1 MKMRLSFDIALR
13 FLRSGKGQTFLIA
26 LGISVGV
33 AVQIFIG
40 SLIQGLQISL
50 VDTTIGSSSH
60 ITVTATNEE
69 KVIKDWVRTVY
80 EAQISSP
87 QVKYVSPA
95 LDGSASIDYE
105 TDTAPVVIR
114 GFNLE
119 EADQIYKFRNSLYAG
134 NLPEKRDEALI
145 GRELAVKSGTS
156 LGDNITL
163 VTARGNVYRLK
174 ITGFFDLQV
183 SSINDSWVVTDLK
196 TAGDILNVDGITS
209 VEMQVRDVFLA
220 DEISRQV
227 AYALSGDDLK
237 VDNWKDLNQSLLSG
251 LNGQSVS
258 SYMIQVFV
266 LVSVLLG
273 ISSVLAISVVQ
284 RSKQIGIL
292 KAMGIQD
299 KDASLIFVFQG
310 LMLGVLGA
318 FLGIVL
324 GIALLGMF
332 TRFAVNPDGS
342 PVVPIYIN
350 YGFIALSGMFAVI
363 TASTASLIPA
373 RITSR
378 LNPIEVIKNG

>member
-1 MKMRLSFDIALR
+1 MRLSFDIALR
-13 FLRSGKGQTFLIA
+13 FLKSGKGQTLLIA

-60 ITVTATNEE
+60 ITITADNED
-69 KVIKDWVRTVY
+69 KLIKNWKRTVY
-80 EAQISSP
+80 EAEISSP
-87 QVKYVSPA
+87 QIKYVSPA
-95 LDGSASIDYE
+95 LDGPASIDYE
-105 TDTAPVVIR
+105 TDTASVVIR

-119 EADQIYKFRNSLYAG
+119 KSDKIYKFKNNLYVG
-134 NLPEKRDEALI
+134 DFPKNKDEVII
-145 GRELAVKSGTS
+145 GKELAEKSGTNI
-156 LGDNITL
+156 GDNINILT
-163 VTARGNVYRLK
+163 TRGNSYRLK
-174 ITGFFDLQV
+174 VTGLFDLKV
-183 SSINDSWVVTDLK
+183 SSINDSWVVTDLE
-196 TAGDILNVDGITS
+196 TAENILAVEGINS
-209 VEMQVRDVFLA
+209 VEIQVDEVFLA
-220 DEISRQV
+220 DEISKQV
-227 AYALSGDDLK
+227 DYTLTGEDLK
-237 VDNWKDLNQSLLSG
+237 VDNWKALNESLLSG

-299 KDASLIFVFQG
+299 RDASLIFVFQG

-318 FLGIVL
+318 ILGIIF
-324 GIALLGMF
+324 GIGLLVMF
-332 TRFAVNPDGS
+332 TKFAVNPDGS

-350 YGFIALSGMFAVI
+350 YGFIALSGMLAVV

-373 RITSR
+373 RLTSR